1 MKAADLTPYDR
12 VMSILNGRSN
22 EADRIP
28 CMNSA
33 STCTLDFMKSFDA
46 FWPES
51 HGDPEKMAR
60 LASAAHRQCGLDN
73 VSVPFDMTV
82 EAEVLG
88 APIDFGES
96 FLRWPRAKAFVIK
109 DSGDLK
115 RPKDI
120 SKSGRIPVV
129 ISAIKKLK
137 KEFEGRVVVNA
148 YLAPPFTSIGSYL
161 VDTYTF
167 LTSLVSRPAY
177 VHRLLD
183 EAVNSYAEI
192 ALLYQEAGAD
202 VITLHEM
209 GGSNSSISPRHFE
222 EFVKPYLA
230 IITSKLSVPSI
241 LNICGSAQLIAG
253 KMAECGVSAIS
264 IDEKTSIQKA
274 RESIKMKQRYPIIGN
289 ISSRGTIYPGP
300 AAKIR
305 EAVRDVI
312 GQGVDIVAPGC
323 DFWIETPTEHIREFV
338 EATAEFGSPLN

>member
-1 MKAADLTPYDR
+1 MTPYDR
-12 VMSILNGRSN
+12 VMSVLNCRSE
-22 EADRIP
+22 EADRVP

-33 STCTLDFMKSFDA
+33 STCTLDFMRNFDA

-51 HGDPEKMAR
+51 HRDSEKMAR

-88 APIDFGES
+88 APIDFGEGC
-96 FLRWPRAKAFVIK
+96 LRWPRAKAFVLR
-109 DSGDLK
+109 DPSDLK
-115 RPKDI
+115 KPKDI

-161 VDTYTF
+161 VDTYVF
-167 LTSLVSRPAY
+167 LTSLVRKPAY
-177 VHRLLD
+177 VHSLLD
-183 EAVNSYAEI
+183 EAVDSFAEI

-222 EFVKPYLA
+222 EFVKPYLEV
-230 IITSKLSVPSI
+230 ITSKLRVPSI

-264 IDEKTSIQKA
+264 IDEKTSIRKA
-274 RESIKMKQRYPIIGN
+274 RESIKIDQRYPIIGN
-289 ISSRGTIYPGP
+289 VSSRGTINLGP
-300 AAKIR
+300 KAKIR
-305 EAVRDVI
+305 EAVKDVI
-312 GQGVDIVAPGC
+312 SQGVNIVAPGC
-323 DFWIETPTEHIREFV
+323 DFWIETPTEHIRTLV
-338 EATAEFGSPLN
+338 EATAEFGSPPT